1 MAFTYCPLWISLE
14 VRKFS
19 RTKNLP
25 FTSLKAR
32 FYWRLFSRGKI
43 KESLWRYIRL
53 RNSKWSLCEFNGAH
67 LPSRVFFS
75 FSAVFRNY
83 LLDKEKFLLNWY
95 DLWKHLF
102 FDFFAAGFRRPR
114 GGGGEVIKTLRWSVM
129 QHKSTAIKRTEIWF
143 SMWQEICVTR
153 MTPTCDGE
161 IHSTQRNGNCQ
172 AWCQIKS
179 LLHPERLKIR
189 ARFRAYALSNYFK
202 HPLWLDKAKHY
213 TNVYT
218 RT

>member
-32 FYWRLFSRGKI
+32 FYWWLFSRGKI

-53 RNSKWSLCEFNGAH
+53 RNSKWSLCEFNGGPFAF
-67 LPSRVFFS
+67 SCVFFS

-83 LLDKEKFLLNWY
+83 LLDEEKFLLNWY

-102 FDFFAAGFRRPR
+102 FDFFCCWLSKAPRR
-114 GGGGEVIKTLRWSVM
+114 GGRSLRRWDEASCNINRQPSRELKFDSRCDRKFVLREWHRHAM
-129 QHKSTAIKRTEIWF
+129 AKFTRHSEMETA
-143 SMWQEICVTR
+143 
-153 MTPTCDGE
+153 
-161 IHSTQRNGNCQ
+161 
-172 AWCQIKS
+172 
-179 LLHPERLKIR
+179 RLDVK
-189 ARFRAYALSNYFK
+189 
-202 HPLWLDKAKHY
+202 
-213 TNVYT
+213 
-218 RT
+218 